1 MGHHW
6 HRICCPVD
14 FSEISRSTLMEAAVL
29 AARGNSDL
37 TILHVY
43 ERPAL
48 RSAGE
53 ILISDPELEEKL
65 TQDVQQQLER
75 LREDAERL
83 VPGRVTAEA
92 ACGDPA
98 TEIVR
103 FAERG
108 HYDALV
114 MGTHGTKGLR
124 RLVVGSVTE
133 SVMRRAPCSV
143 VVVREPQRQV
153 EPD

>member
-1 MGHHW
+1 M
-6 HRICCPVD
+6 
-14 FSEISRSTLMEAAVL
+14 L
-29 AARGNSDL
+29 ASRGNSDL

-53 ILISDPELEEKL
+53 ILVADPELEEQL
-65 TQDVQQQLER
+65 TQDVQHQLDR
-75 LREDAERL
+75 LREDAERI
-83 VPGRVTAEA
+83 VPGRVTAES

-103 FAERG
+103 FAEHG

-114 MGTHGTKGLR
+114 MGSHGAKGLR
-124 RLVVGSVTE
+124 RLVAGSVSE

-143 VVVREPQRQV
+143 VVVHEPHREV